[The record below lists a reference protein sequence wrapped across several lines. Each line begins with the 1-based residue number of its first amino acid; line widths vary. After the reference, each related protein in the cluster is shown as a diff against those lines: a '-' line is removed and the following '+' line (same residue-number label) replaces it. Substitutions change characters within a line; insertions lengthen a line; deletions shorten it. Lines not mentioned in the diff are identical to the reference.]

1 MDMRDGRLLL
11 MLVVA
16 LGVIVVGGVTV
27 PILLSVLPPLT
38 ERMASPN
45 ASAAEPSK
53 PPAEIPPAVVAAAE
67 RLSEAFRGAAER
79 VKPAVVA
86 IGTSQTVNVPATPF
100 GGAPDDFL
108 RRFFGMGPDDEEGGG
123 GAPPR
128 KFQRQGLGSGVIVD
142 SDGYVLT
149 NNHVIAGADEIIVHL
164 ADGRE
169 FKAKVIGA
177 DPPTDVAVIKVQAEN
192 LPVAALGDSGL
203 CQPGDWVVAIG
214 APFGLELTVTAGI
227 ISATGRHNVGIS
239 TYESFLQTDAA
250 INPGN
255 SGGPLI
261 NMRGEVVGINSA
273 IASRTGGYMG
283 IGFAVPIN
291 MAKDVMKQIRA
302 TGHVTRGWLGVAI
315 QRITPD
321 IAKTMN
327 LKTQEGALV
336 SQVLEDG
343 PAAKAGLKTGDVVVE
358 YAGKAVKGPSELQEA
373 VAFTAPDTKVD
384 VVVLREGKRETL
396 KVTVQ
401 KRSEQEVEET
411 AGQPPG
417 PTELKELGIEVSNL
431 TAERAQRLGYKL
443 GQGVLITGVDPA
455 GLGAMGGLK
464 PGMLLLQ
471 AANRKVTSVAELKD
485 ALAKADLAVGI
496 PLLVRAGN
504 VQTYIVLKKRG

>member
-1 MDMRDGRLLL
+1 MRDGRLLL

>member
-1 MDMRDGRLLL
+1 MRDGRLLL
-11 MLVVA
+11 ILVVA
-16 LGVIVVGGVTV
+16 LGVIVVGGVMV
-27 PILLSVLPPLT
+27 PILLSVLSPAS
-38 ERMASPN
+38 EHAASPN

-79 VKPAVVA
+79 VKPAVVS
-86 IGTSQTVNVPATPF
+86 IGTSQTVNVPAMPF
-100 GGAPDDFL
+100 SGAPDDFL
-108 RRFFGMGPDDEEGGG
+108 RRFFGMGPDEGGG
-123 GAPPR
+123 GGEGPTR

-142 SDGYVLT
+142 SDGYILT
-149 NNHVIAGADEIIVHL
+149 NNHVIAGAEEITAHL

-177 DPPTDVAVIKVQAEN
+177 DPPTDVAVIKITAEN
-192 LPVAALGDSGL
+192 LPVAVLGDSG
-203 CQPGDWVVAIG
+203 QSQVGDWVLAIG
-214 APFGLELTVTAGI
+214 APFGLEQTVTAGI
-227 ISATGRHNVGIS
+227 ISATGRHGVGINI
-239 TYESFLQTDAA
+239 YESYLQTDAA

-261 NMRGEVVGINSA
+261 NLHGEVVGINSA
-273 IASRTGGYMG
+273 IASRSGGNMG

-291 MAKDVMKQIRA
+291 MAKEVLKQIRA

-315 QRITPD
+315 QRITLD
-321 IAKTMN
+321 IAKSMN

-336 SQVLEDG
+336 SQVMEDG
-343 PAAKAGLKTGDVVVE
+343 PAAKAGLKTGDVIVE

-373 VAFTAPDTKVD
+373 VALTAPGAKVD

-396 KVTVQ
+396 KATVQ
-401 KRSEQEVEET
+401 KRTEQEVEET
-411 AGQPPG
+411 AGQPPSG
-417 PTELKELGIEVSNL
+417 PAELKELGIEVSNL
-431 TAERAQRLGYKL
+431 TAEMAQRLGYKA
-443 GQGVLITGVDPA
+443 GQGVLVTGVDPG

-464 PGMLLLQ
+464 PGMLILQ

-504 VQTYIVLKKRG
+504 LQTYIVLRKRG

>member
-1 MDMRDGRLLL
+1 MRDGRLLL
-11 MLVVA
+11 ILVVA
-16 LGVIVVGGVTV
+16 LGVIVVGGVMV
-27 PILLSVLPPLT
+27 PILLSVLSPAS
-38 ERMASPN
+38 ERAASPN

-53 PPAEIPPAVVAAAE
+53 PPAEIPPAIVAAAE

-86 IGTSQTVNVPATPF
+86 IGTSQTVNVPTMPF

-108 RRFFGMGPDDEEGGG
+108 RRFFGMGPDEGGG
-123 GAPPR
+123 GGEGPTR

-142 SDGYVLT
+142 SDGYILT
-149 NNHVIAGADEIIVHL
+149 NNHVIAGAEEITAHL

-169 FKAKVIGA
+169 FKATVIGA
-177 DPPTDVAVIKVQAEN
+177 DPPTDIAVIKITAEN
-192 LPVAALGDSGL
+192 LPVAVLGDSG
-203 CQPGDWVVAIG
+203 QSQVGDWVLAIG
-214 APFGLELTVTAGI
+214 APFGLEQTVTAGI
-227 ISATGRHNVGIS
+227 ISATGRRNVGIA

-261 NMRGEVVGINSA
+261 NLRGEVIGINTA
-273 IASRTGGYMG
+273 IASRSGGYMG
-283 IGFAVPIN
+283 IGFAVPSN
-291 MAKDVMKQIRA
+291 MTKEVLKQIRA

-321 IAKTMN
+321 IAKSMN

-336 SQVLEDG
+336 SQVMEDG
-343 PAAKAGLKTGDVVVE
+343 PAAKAGLKTGDVIVE

-373 VAFTAPDTKVD
+373 VALTAPGAKVD

-396 KVTVQ
+396 KATVQ
-401 KRSEQEVEET
+401 KRTEQEVEET

-431 TAERAQRLGYKL
+431 TAETARRLGYKV

-455 GLGAMGGLK
+455 GLGAMKGLK
-464 PGMLLLQ
+464 PGMLILM
-471 AANRKVTSVAELKD
+471 AANRKVANVAELKD
-485 ALAKADLAVGI
+485 TLAKADLAVGI